1 MLPEESMTSSTN
13 NGSQDPKALSTLAM
27 ASHEVRGA
35 LAAIISHA
43 ELLAERAASP
53 HESRATALLIERHGR
68 AVLATFDAIL
78 KTARDH
84 DERVPVTTESCDL
97 RAMIDELVLLQTPR
111 ARAAG
116 LFLEA
121 TIDDAIPVRVEID
134 GGSVHRIL
142 SNLIDN
148 AMKYT
153 TDGGV
158 RIRALVTPSGA
169 LALEVEDSGPG
180 IRSSDADRIF
190 DPYVQAD
197 HSGRSSISGVGLGLS
212 LCRDLARAID
222 AELNFA
228 AGPDG
233 GSVFRLTLSDRSS
246 HSTSIEKTFEGVR
259 ILLIDD
265 CEETLRMHS
274 MVLEARGALVTATS
288 QTPTLMP
295 RYFGGEDSL
304 FDVILVDLEMPDL
317 DGWAV
322 RRLLHLSGCLIPV
335 VAVTAHE
342 IEPLRSKAS
351 QHGFSG
357 LLSKP
362 LDLNRLAALLD
373 RDVPQG
379 SSRLAG

>member
-78 KTARDH
+78 KSARDH
-84 DERVPVTTESCDL
+84 DERMPVTTESCDL
-97 RAMIDELVLLQTPR
+97 R
-111 ARAAG
+111 
-116 LFLEA
+116 A

-373 RDVPQG
+373 RDALQG

>member
-1 MLPEESMTSSTN
+1 MTSSMN
-13 NGSQDPKALSTLAM
+13 NGSQGPKALSALAM

-43 ELLAERAASP
+43 ELLAERAESP

-68 AVLATFDAIL
+68 SVLATFDAIL
-78 KTARDH
+78 KSARH
-84 DERVPVTTESCDL
+84 HGEHVQVTTESCDL

-121 TIDDAIPVRVEID
+121 TVDGAIPVQVEID

-142 SNLIDN
+142 SNLIEN

-158 RIRALVTPSGA
+158 RIRARVTPSGDIS
-169 LALEVEDSGPG
+169 LEVEDTGLG
-180 IRSSDADRIF
+180 IQPSDADRIF
-190 DPYVQAD
+190 DPYVRSD
-197 HSGRSSISGVGLGLS
+197 HSMRSSISGVGLGLS
-212 LCRDLARAID
+212 LCRELAHAID
-222 AELNFA
+222 AELTFE
-228 AGPDG
+228 AGSDG
-233 GSVFRLTLSDRSS
+233 GSVFRLTFPDRSS
-246 HSTSIEKTFEGVR
+246 EFPSIEEVFEGVR

-265 CEETLRMHS
+265 CQETLRVHS
-274 MVLEARGALVTATS
+274 AMLEARGALVTATS
-288 QTPTLMP
+288 ETRGVVP
-295 RYFGGEDSL
+295 RCCGGRDSP

-322 RRLLHLSGCLIPV
+322 QRLLHINGCLVPV
-335 VAVTAHE
+335 VALTAHE
-342 IEPLRSKAS
+342 IEPLRSRTS
-351 QHGFSG
+351 EHGFSG

-362 LDLNRLAALLD
+362 LDLNGLAALIEG
-373 RDVPQG
+373 DVSQR